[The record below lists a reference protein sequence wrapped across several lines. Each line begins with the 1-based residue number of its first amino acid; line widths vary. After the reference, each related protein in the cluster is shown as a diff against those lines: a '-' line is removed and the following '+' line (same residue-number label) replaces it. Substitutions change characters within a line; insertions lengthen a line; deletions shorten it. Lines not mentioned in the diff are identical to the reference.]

1 VIALASR
8 LSRALGFDHRHL
20 RDRRFWIVQLLV
32 VALAAGHTVVE
43 VLEVLPHGASLYFV
57 PETLFLVP
65 VGYAALNFGL
75 HGAVATALWCT
86 ALALPNLVVFHHGDQ
101 FAAAATQLLIVNAVA
116 FFVGHRVEEEVLAR
130 RQVDETLTALRAS
143 EQRFRGL
150 FDSSAAGVL
159 VFDRGGR
166 IHEANAA
173 AARLFGRDDVHRSA
187 LPDIVGPTA
196 ADHLLETASASMSA
210 AISPPPF
217 AVARP
222 GGTEVLL
229 EPASTAFTGPDGR
242 TFIQTLLH
250 DVTAQHRRQTQLR
263 AYAGRILQAQDEE
276 RRRIAQELHDETLQR
291 VVVLC
296 RQLHEIEEALAAHA
310 PRAAMPLR
318 LATRTAEDLMA
329 ELREFTRQLRPPA
342 LDELGVVTCLRRMVS
357 DLTEQSG
364 IDGALSVRGLE
375 RRLEGAL
382 ELGVFRIAQESLRNV
397 ERHAEAS
404 RLRLGLAFEPG
415 RVELTIVDD
424 GKGFCLPATVA
435 HGAGGG
441 LGLLGM
447 QERAALLGGELEI
460 VTSPG
465 QGTRVIASMPG

>member
-1 VIALASR
+1 VTALVGR

-32 VALAAGHTVVE
+32 VALAAGHTVAE
-43 VLEVLPHGASLYFV
+43 VLAVLPHGASLYFV
-57 PETLFLVP
+57 PETLFLIP

-86 ALALPNLVVFHHGDQ
+86 ALALPNLVLFHHGGQ

-130 RQVDETLTALRAS
+130 RQADETLTALKAS

-159 VFDRGGR
+159 VFDRGGH

-173 AARLFGRDDVHRSA
+173 AARLFDRDDVHRA
-187 LPDIVGPTA
+187 FLPDLVGSA
-196 ADHLLETASASMSA
+196 AAHDLLETSSASTSA
-210 AISPPPF
+210 VVSSPF
-217 AVARP
+217 TVARG
-222 GGTEVLL
+222 GGTDVLL

-263 AYAGRILQAQDEE
+263 TYAGRILQAQEEE
-276 RRRIAQELHDETLQR
+276 RRRIAQELHDEALQR

-296 RQLHEIEEALAAHA
+296 RQLHEIEEALAVHP
-310 PRAAMPLR
+310 PRAETHLR
-318 LATRTAEDLMA
+318 LATRTAEGLMA

-357 DLTEQSG
+357 DLAEQSG
-364 IDGALSVRGLE
+364 IDGALSVRGRE

-404 RLRLGLAFEPG
+404 RLRLGLAFAPG
-415 RVELTIVDD
+415 SVELTIVDD
-424 GKGFCLPATVA
+424 GKGFCLPAPVA
-435 HGAGGG
+435 QSTGGG
-441 LGLLGM
+441 LGMLGM

-460 VTSPG
+460 VSSPG
-465 QGTRVIASMPG
+465 HGTRVTATLPG